1 MLILH
6 FLGTELHESYEYFDE
21 HSFFSSIPQ
30 GFICPLTGKLFEDPV
45 TLETG
50 QTFERVAIKAW
61 FDQGNRACPV
71 TGKTLESLAVPLTNF
86 VLKHVID
93 NWRSGH
99 CKNLLAFAS
108 QVMENSGRHGLK
120 HLDET
125 VVFILEQLLTAFS
138 EEEKRTNARH
148 IISLG
153 GLHFLLQRFE
163 VGKLEEKAHV
173 VALLSCCI
181 EADASC
187 RNQIARNISKQCLLE
202 LLQSKQVKSRTNAV
216 LLLVELICLKRLVT
230 FIFW

>member
-1 MLILH
+1 MTI
-6 FLGTELHESYEYFDE
+6 
-21 HSFFSSIPQ
+21 
-30 GFICPLTGKLFEDPV
+30 
-45 TLETG
+45 ETG
-50 QTFERVAIKAW
+50 QTVERVAIKAW
-61 FDQGNRACPV
+61 FDQGNRAYPV

-86 VLKHVID
+86 VLKRVID

-125 VVFILEQLLTAFS
+125 VVFILEQLLTAFN

-173 VALLSCCI
+173 VAL
-181 EADASC
+181 
-187 RNQIARNISKQCLLE
+187 
-202 LLQSKQVKSRTNAV
+202 V
-216 LLLVELICLKRLVT
+216 LLY
-230 FIFW
+230 